1 MDSLPQDFPSETAS
15 LTAALDRIWQR
26 HLPQIEERLAVIE
39 LAAAATAA
47 GTLSAEQRLAAHA
60 AAHNLAGVLGSFGL
74 VEGTDPA
81 RETERL
87 YSAVA
92 GPDPESASRLAGMA
106 ATLRFLVESRKQPQA
121 PAK

>member
-1 MDSLPQDFPSETAS
+1 MDSPPQDFPSQAAG
-15 LTAALDRIWQR
+15 LAAALDGIWQR

-47 GTLSAEQRLAAHA
+47 GTLTPEQRLAAHA

-74 VEGTDPA
+74 AEGTDPA

-87 YSAVA
+87 YAAGA
-92 GPDPESASRLAGMA
+92 GPNPESASRLAGMA
-106 ATLRFLVESRKQPQA
+106 ATLRFLVESRKQPRA